1 MEIELSKMMFILGG
15 IEDWAQKKNTVTV
28 KNSFDCM
35 VITSLQ
41 LVVTMIRL
49 EQARSDISN

>member
-1 MEIELSKMMFILGG
+1 MMFILGG

-28 KNSFDCM
+28 ENSFDCM

-49 EQARSDISN
+49 EQARSDIIN